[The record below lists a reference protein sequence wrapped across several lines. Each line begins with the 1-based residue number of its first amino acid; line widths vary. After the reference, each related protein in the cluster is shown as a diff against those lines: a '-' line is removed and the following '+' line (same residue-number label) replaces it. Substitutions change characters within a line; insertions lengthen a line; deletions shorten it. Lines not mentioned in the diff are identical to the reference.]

1 MPMLLAAVLAS
12 LFPEI
17 KGLLEAIFV
26 GLLVLLAGAVGVFAL
41 FVFAQQ
47 FRNPGRRERPR
58 R

>member
-1 MPMLLAAVLAS
+1 MVGAALLAN

-17 KGLLEAIFV
+17 KGPLEAIFI

-47 FRNPGRRERPR
+47 FRNPGRRERTGR
-58 R
+58 

>member
-1 MPMLLAAVLAS
+1 MRAMVALLAN

-17 KGLLEAIFV
+17 KGVLEAVFI

-47 FRNPGRRERPR
+47 FRNPGRRERPGH
-58 R
+58 